1 MKRPPMD
8 SADVH
13 LAYVTDMKMLEPT
26 VVSMMSA
33 LEGTRNPVAVHLFGH
48 DLTDGAVALLER
60 AARCFP
66 HARLELREVAPEM
79 VAGGDH
85 LCIHYTPAVMAVLHI
100 PRILA
105 EEGGVGRVLYLD
117 GDTIVHGDVSGLF
130 GIDLEG
136 CHIGAVRDYGGQLDR
151 SKEIPTEMEDHFRTR
166 FERLLHPHPL
176 SDEFNT
182 GVILFDVESIGSIP
196 GFAERLADHLG
207 IDNDQPALN
216 YHMRGRTFHLNPS
229 WNAYAGIYHLYRRI
243 DVAMIGSGFRHNA
256 PRITHFVGIAKPW
269 HDFSVADLMTDLHS
283 ARDQVCRSFGW
294 DPQRGAKLIFP
305 KLTDTMIVQEYA
317 SAVRCYRRSFDRLIT
332 MALGS

>member
-1 MKRPPMD
+1 MKRPSTD

-13 LAYVTDMKMLEPT
+13 LAYVTDMRMLEPT
-26 VVSMMSA
+26 VVSIMSA

-66 HARLELREVAPEM
+66 HARLELREVTREM
-79 VAGGDH
+79 TAGREHTD
-85 LCIHYTPAVMAVLHI
+85 LNYSPAVMAVLHL
-100 PRILA
+100 PRVLA
-105 EEGGVGRVLYLD
+105 GSVGRVLYLD
-117 GDTIVHGDVSGLF
+117 SDTIVHGDVSDLF

-136 CHIGAVRDYGGQLDR
+136 CHVGAVRDYGGQLGR
-151 SKEIPTEMEDHFRTR
+151 SKEIPTAMEDHFRTR

-176 SDEFNT
+176 SDEINT

-196 GFAERLADHLG
+196 GFAERLTDHLG

-216 YHMRGRTFHLNPS
+216 YHMRGRVHYLNPS

-243 DVAMIGSGFRHNA
+243 DVAMIGSGFRHNS

-269 HDFSVADLMTDLHS
+269 HDFSAADLTTDLHG
-283 ARDQVCRSFGW
+283 ARVRVCRIVGL
-294 DPQRGAKLIFP
+294 DPQYAEVILP
-305 KLTDTMIVQEYA
+305 MLTDAMIVQEYA
-317 SAVRCYRRSFDRLIT
+317 AALRSYRRSFDRLIT
-332 MALGS
+332 MAVGS